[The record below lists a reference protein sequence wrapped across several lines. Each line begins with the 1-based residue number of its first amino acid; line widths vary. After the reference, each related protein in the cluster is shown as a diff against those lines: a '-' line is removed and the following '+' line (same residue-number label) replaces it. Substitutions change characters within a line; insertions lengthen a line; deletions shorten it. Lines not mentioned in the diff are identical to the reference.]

1 MLGADSSIRFDPEPV
16 SNETGSGTRPNWTLS
31 RTRPKLDR
39 IRNTA
44 SDKIKFSYGDPYQIR
59 HNDYLNLCS
68 GAGGAPVLHDPP
80 ERVHRLF
87 YRREHPL
94 AGRRL
99 LQEWSRQVRN
109 VVS

>member
-1 MLGADSSIRFDPEPV
+1 MQVLSLARIR
-16 SNETGSGTRPNWTLS
+16 GSRIRVCKYFGRKRCRIIST
-31 RTRPKLDR
+31 R

-44 SDKIKFSYGDPYQIR
+44 SDKINFSYGDPYQIR
-59 HNDYLNLCS
+59 YNDYLNLCS